1 MRAPTAGM
9 SVEWVSRAA
18 ARGKSAVK
26 CWAAAVAPSALRPHD
41 RRDSTHLVS
50 YCHIYDAPCV
60 PPRACHFVLGGEVRT
75 PHSALMAS
83 DDCMLRLG

>member
-1 MRAPTAGM
+1 VRAPTAGM

-41 RRDSTHLVS
+41 RRDSTHPLCLTATS
-50 YCHIYDAPCV
+50 TT
-60 PPRACHFVLGGEVRT
+60 PRACRFVLGGEASI
-75 PHSALMAS
+75 PHLALMAS
-83 DDCMLRLG
+83 DDCMLRVG